1 MAGRAPSVFGSS
13 VSEVSGWGAGCSSA
27 GQGTGMR
34 EAVVS
39 VYADS
44 SPCRPGR
51 NTGVLPDQQT
61 PVLPASVSGSRSSD
75 DPKVSSR
82 FHSGRKLGGTQ
93 MNTNDVVIS
102 SNTVGGV
109 RTTRLEKR
117 IERRLGWKKG
127 PECGSGRV
135 VMFCVAFHIGVPFD
149 RFPANC
155 GFAQQF
161 ANTVWGISNVR
172 IGLLV
177 CRFLNHVDQ
186 IGFFGW
192 LVFRS
197 RVSWV

>member
-1 MAGRAPSVFGSS
+1 MLDHEVGRAPPGVGSLFSVAS
-13 VSEVSGWGAGCSSA
+13 VSGAGCSSA

-61 PVLPASVSGSRSSD
+61 PVLPASVSGSWSSDD

-82 FHSGRKLGGTQ
+82 FHSGRKSGGTQ
-93 MNTNDVVIS
+93 VNTDDVVIS
-102 SNTVGGV
+102 SNDSGRGK
-109 RTTRLEKR
+109 KR
-117 IERRLGWKKG
+117 

-155 GFAQQF
+155 GFVQQF
-161 ANTVWGISNVR
+161 ANTVWGSSNVR
-172 IGLLV
+172 V
-177 CRFLNHVDQ
+177 WFHV
-186 IGFFGW
+186 
-192 LVFRS
+192 
-197 RVSWV
+197 

>member
-13 VSEVSGWGAGCSSA
+13 VSGVSGWGAGCSSA

-82 FHSGRKLGGTQ
+82 FHSGRKSGGTQ
-93 MNTNDVVIS
+93 VNTNDVVIS
-102 SNTVGGV
+102 SNDSGMC
-109 RTTRLEKR
+109 
-117 IERRLGWKKG
+117 KKK

-135 VMFCVAFHIGVPFD
+135 VMFCMAFHIGVPFG

-155 GFAQQF
+155 GFVQQF
-161 ANTVWGISNVR
+161 ANTVWGSSNVR
-172 IGLLV
+172 IWFLV